1 MTRGLLPVVL
11 VCAVLLA
18 PACTRSSDGAPAAQS
33 AESTTAAMPSTST
46 SEIAPPAVATDDV
59 PGVAPTPATST
70 DEDCAPAAPPA
81 VPVDVRIADP
91 AAPTVVVGAPQG
103 WTSAPSPDGVML
115 TGPAGMSGTV
125 TITATPLDPAAA
137 FRGYADDL
145 TARAEMS
152 TLSLLPAQTCGFS
165 GQKLMGM
172 LGGQDSGQ
180 ADKVVYQARIVHVPG
195 HLIVVYAEAPTGTDA
210 FDTAEFDSAAA
221 VLTGGLGIGLP

>member
-1 MTRGLLPVVL
+1 MTRGVLTVLL

-33 AESTTAAMPSTST
+33 VESATATTPPASTSGT
-46 SEIAPPAVATDDV
+46 APPMVTSDDV

-91 AAPTVVVGAPQG
+91 AAPTVVVGTPEG
-103 WTSAPSPDGVML
+103 WPTAPSPDGVARN
-115 TGPAGMSGTV
+115 GPAGKSGTV

-145 TARAEMS
+145 TARTEMS
-152 TLSLLPAQTCGFS
+152 TLSLLPAETCGFS
-165 GQKLMGM
+165 GQKLMGQ
-172 LGGQDSGQ
+172 LGGTATDT
-180 ADKVVYQARIVHVPG
+180 VVYQARIVHVPG
-195 HLIVVYAEAPTGTDA
+195 YLVAVYAEAPTGTDA
-210 FDTAEFDSAAA
+210 FDTAAT